1 MRVLVAGRA
10 ANTRRH
16 HIVGK
21 AVRKRMVVVMAVAG
35 QSDVGQSLEG
45 AMVQM
50 ISHAFGS
57 GAMFLAFGVL
67 YEQMQSRMI
76 KDFGGIAKTMPIF
89 AAFFM
94 IFAMSN
100 VGLPGTSGFVG
111 EFMII
116 LSTFKAS
123 FWVTLLAASTLVIGA
138 TYTLWMYKRVFFG
151 EVVSSSVAT
160 LKDVGWIDQ
169 LVFSLL
175 AFVVIWL
182 GVYPEPLLNVLHST
196 IGHLLQ
202 LTMTSRL

>member
-1 MRVLVAGRA
+1 MEFVTLGCF
-10 ANTRRH
+10 
-16 HIVGK
+16 
-21 AVRKRMVVVMAVAG
+21 MVYVIIAHTGNMADAYM
-35 QSDVGQSLEG
+35 SLEV

-50 ISHAFGS
+50 ISHAFGA

-67 YEQMQSRMI
+67 YEQLHSRMI
-76 KDFGGIAKTMPIF
+76 KDFGGVAKTMPIF
-89 AAFFM
+89 AGFFM

-100 VGLPGTSGFVG
+100 IGLPGTSGFVG
-111 EFMII
+111 EFMIL

-151 EVVSSSVAT
+151 QVVSSSVAG

-182 GVYPEPLLNVLHST
+182 GVYPEPLLNVLHAT

-202 LTMTSRL
+202 ITTTSRL